1 MGNSSDDAELKPHER
16 NYTIPQYSILW
27 GTSIGGLLD
36 EEFTQLY
43 DVVPGEGELMDR
55 RIRTVV
61 EMYKLLQEKGSA
73 EKSDFL
79 EVVDLDAVEYSSLDL
94 AWSNMVEGQDTLSAL
109 PCVEKPPKGQTTWT
123 YNY

>member
-16 NYTIPQYSILW
+16 NYTILW

-43 DVVPGEGELMDR
+43 DVVPGEGELMNR
-55 RIRTVV
+55 RIWTVI

-79 EVVDLDAVEYSSLDL
+79 EVVNLDAVEYSSLDL